1 MARSI
6 LLVDD
11 DLEIRM
17 SLRQL
22 LTDEGY
28 AVHTASDGRQALQ
41 LLDKIDPP
49 DVILLDYKMPGMD
62 GKQFLAAMRRI
73 DHLRAIPVVVLSAR
87 TREWSGARLEV
98 ADVLTKPVD
107 IELLLATV
115 HAVTGDGAHHKRA
128 N

>member
-1 MARSI
+1 MAHSI

-11 DLEIRM
+11 DADTRI

-28 AVHTASDGRQALQ
+28 VVHAAHDGRHALQ
-41 LLDKIDPP
+41 LLDRIDRP
-49 DVILLDYKMPGMD
+49 DVILLDYKMPMMD
-62 GKQFLAAMRRI
+62 GKQFLAEMRRI

-98 ADVLTKPVD
+98 AEVLMKPVD

-115 HAVTGDGAHHKRA
+115 RAVTGDGAHHKRA

>member
-11 DLEIRM
+11 DPAIRM

-28 AVHTASDGRQALQ
+28 AVHTARDGRHALQ

-49 DVILLDYKMPGMD
+49 DVILLDYRMPVMNA
-62 GKQFLAAMRRI
+62 KQFLAVMRQNANWQ
-73 DHLRAIPVVVLSAR
+73 AIPVVLLSAW
-87 TREWSGARLEV
+87 TREWSGARAEV
-98 ADVLTKPVD
+98 ADVLMKPVD
-107 IELLLATV
+107 LDLLLSTV
-115 HAVTGDGAHHKRA
+115 RGIVGDGAKHRA
-128 N
+128 